1 MRNGKIRRFRPR
13 SNRYHSRRP
22 NTGIKSNNGVYQL
35 NNQKNHFSRNSTSK
49 NPYNLEKII
58 EKYKNL
64 AKEALSGGDKI
75 LYENYLQHA
84 EHFIRNSSNFS
95 NGNAAKNG
103 HSQGADET
111 NVSKINKEDF
121 KQEDKLEEKKS

>member
-13 SNRYHSRRP
+13 SNRHYSRRRP
-22 NTGIKSNNGVYQL
+22 NAGIKSNNGVYQL
-35 NNQKNHFSRNSTSK
+35 NSQRNSTSK

-75 LYENYLQHA
+75 LHESYLQHSD
-84 EHFIRNSSNFS
+84 HFSRILSEVNTLK
-95 NGNAAKNG
+95 AKNNIDDKP
-103 HSQGADET
+103 QAVE
-111 NVSKINKEDF
+111 VSKNEN
-121 KQEDKLEEKKS
+121 E